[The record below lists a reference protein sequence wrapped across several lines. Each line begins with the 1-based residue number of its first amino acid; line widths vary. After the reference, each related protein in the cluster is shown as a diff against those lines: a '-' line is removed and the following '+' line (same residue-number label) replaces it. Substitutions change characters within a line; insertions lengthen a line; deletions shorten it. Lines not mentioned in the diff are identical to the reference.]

1 MRVRIVPYA
10 EMRRRL
16 IAGSGDSLWLELSD
30 DARVIDALHE
40 LRVEIP
46 DQLIVGLDGEY
57 ATRETPLH
65 DGAEIVLV
73 TPMEG
78 G

>member
-1 MRVRIVPYA
+1 MRVRIIPYA

-16 IAGSGDSLWLELSD
+16 IPGSGDSLWLELPD
-30 DARVIDALHE
+30 GARVLDALRR